1 MRRRIMQ
8 FGSDEHDVGYIARMQ
23 VRQWL
28 MARTDPF
35 RFEVAP
41 LLVGLHA
48 LAARVDVEAFDVA
61 IRKGIS
67 GEQTL
72 PTILEL
78 IAEIAD
84 TLCRGLTGIEEDI
97 VHKSLQETLFHC
109 IGLELDLSVT
119 ECGKNFQTFLDQR
132 GSRGFIRL
140 FLGLHLFNVI
150 WIERQDAIQASARNE
165 QVLHQLMNE
174 IERVSRVTVNAAMV
188 SWKKW
193 PELSVEFADSLLDA
207 MNVRMREA
215 VGAYSGAA

>member
-1 MRRRIMQ
+1 MQ
-8 FGSDEHDVGYIARMQ
+8 FGTDEHDVGDSVRMQ

-28 MARTDPF
+28 MARTDLF

-48 LAARVDVEAFDVA
+48 LAARVDVVAFDVA

-109 IGLELDLSVT
+109 IGLELDLSVA
-119 ECGKNFQTFLDQR
+119 ECGRNFQTFLDQR

-140 FLGLHLFNVI
+140 LHRCCI
-150 WIERQDAIQASARNE
+150 S
-165 QVLHQLMNE
+165 
-174 IERVSRVTVNAAMV
+174 
-188 SWKKW
+188 
-193 PELSVEFADSLLDA
+193 
-207 MNVRMREA
+207 
-215 VGAYSGAA
+215 

>member
-28 MARTDPF
+28 MARTDLF

-72 PTILEL
+72 PTALEL

-119 ECGKNFQTFLDQR
+119 ECGRNFQTFLDQR

-150 WIERQDAIQASARNE
+150 WIELKREISNVDFFCHAKQYSAWTWHRN
-165 QVLHQLMNE
+165 
-174 IERVSRVTVNAAMV
+174 
-188 SWKKW
+188 
-193 PELSVEFADSLLDA
+193 
-207 MNVRMREA
+207 
-215 VGAYSGAA
+215 

>member
-1 MRRRIMQ
+1 M
-8 FGSDEHDVGYIARMQ
+8 
-23 VRQWL
+23 RQWL
-28 MARTDPF
+28 MARTDLF

-140 FLGLHLFNVI
+140 SSWDCICSMSFGLNAGTLY
-150 WIERQDAIQASARNE
+150 RP
-165 QVLHQLMNE
+165 LPGMNRCC
-174 IERVSRVTVNAAMV
+174 IS
-188 SWKKW
+188 
-193 PELSVEFADSLLDA
+193 
-207 MNVRMREA
+207 
-215 VGAYSGAA
+215 

>member
-8 FGSDEHDVGYIARMQ
+8 FGTDEHDVGYIARMQ

-97 VHKSLQETLFHC
+97 VQKSLQETLFHC

-119 ECGKNFQTFLDQR
+119 ECGENFQTFLDQR

-165 QVLHQLMNE
+165 RVLHQLMNE
-174 IERVSRVTVNAAMV
+174 IERVSQVTVNAAMV